1 MPEVGRRTFV
11 LLGLMLCGP
20 ACTSKTPAE
29 RAGID
34 QEIARNILWRFHK
47 DARFSNIRVISED
60 RTITLEGRVD
70 DAKTAADAL
79 QIARSEA
86 RGGAV
91 ESRLEVR
98 PR

>member
-1 MPEVGRRTFV
+1 VPEVGRRTFV
-11 LLGLMLCGP
+11 LLGLMLCSP
-20 ACTSKTPAE
+20 ACTPKTPAE

-47 DARFSNIRVISED
+47 DARYSNIRVICEE

-70 DAKTAADAL
+70 DAKTAEDAL

-86 RGGAV
+86 RGGTA

>member
-11 LLGLMLCGP
+11 LLGLMLCSP
-20 ACTSKTPAE
+20 ACTPKTPAE

-47 DARFSNIRVISED
+47 DARFGNIRVICEE

-70 DAKTAADAL
+70 DATTAADAL

-86 RGGAV
+86 RGGTV